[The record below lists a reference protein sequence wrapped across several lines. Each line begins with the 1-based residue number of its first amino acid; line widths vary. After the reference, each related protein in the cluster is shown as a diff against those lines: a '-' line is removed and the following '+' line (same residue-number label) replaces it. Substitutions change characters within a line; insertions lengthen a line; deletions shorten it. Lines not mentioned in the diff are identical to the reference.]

1 MLVSYNWLKEYVDL
15 DGIQPDELAD
25 RITKSGIE
33 VEGIESLSQGI
44 SGVVVGHVEKCEQHP
59 NADKLNVCQ
68 VKIGEGEPVQIIC
81 GAPNVGTGQKV
92 PVATVGAVLPGN
104 FKIKK
109 AKLRGE
115 ISNGMICSLEE
126 LGVDVKMVPKEF
138 ADGIYV
144 MQEDAEVGKNAL
156 SYLNLDDHILELG
169 LTPNRADCLNMI
181 GVAYETAAVF
191 ERKLTLPKPS
201 LNESDESASDY
212 ISVKVDDFGDNPYY
226 GAKVIRNIK
235 VGPSPEWMQSRLI
248 SAGIRPINN
257 VVDITNYVL
266 LEYGQPL
273 HAFDYDQFGSKEVLI
288 RRAEAGE
295 KVMTLDEEMRKL
307 EPHHLVITNGTK
319 PVAVAGVMGGADSE
333 VSDETTTILLEAAYF
348 KPSIVRQ
355 ASKDLGLRSESST
368 RFEKGIDRN
377 RVYESANR
385 AAELMAEIAGGE
397 VLEGIVEAGPRFVD
411 PEKVIVRGER
421 ANKVLGTNIETKEI
435 HEILERLGFSYE
447 HENDEFTVEVP
458 ARRTDITLEEDLIE
472 EIGRIYGYDKIPATL
487 PEGATTTGGLTPS
500 QMKRRKVRRY
510 LESVGLYQALTYSLT
525 TKKKANAYHGL
536 ATEEEPAFISV
547 SMPMSEERA
556 VLRRTILPQLLEVI
570 QYNQNRQL
578 NDVAVYEIGSTYL
591 TDEGNLAKHPNEHQ
605 KLAAIF
611 SGLWHFHPW
620 QQEKKP
626 VDFYVVKGVLDGL
639 FKKLGV
645 SGRIEYQQVKREG
658 FHPGRTAIVLLDG
671 KQIGVIGQLHPAD
684 QKEWDIKE
692 TYLFELDLDIVFD
705 TDVEPVVYSAL
716 PRYPSISRDIA
727 LILDQDVSAGEVQSG
742 IKAAGGELLKEVSIF
757 DLYEGEHMD
766 EGKKSV
772 AYSLTYYNPEK
783 TLTDE
788 DVEKVHSKVLSYVKE
803 KFNAT
808 MRG

>member
-15 DGIQPDELAD
+15 DGIQPDELAN

-33 VEGIESLSQGI
+33 VEGVESLNQGI

-68 VKIGEGEPVQIIC
+68 VNIGEEEPVQIIC
-81 GAPNVGTGQKV
+81 GAPNVAAGQNV

-115 ISNGMICSLEE
+115 VSNGMICSLEE
-126 LGVDVKMVPKEF
+126 LGVDAKMVPKEF

-144 MQEDAEVGKNAL
+144 MQEEAEIGKNAL

-191 ERKLTLPKPS
+191 ERELTLPKPT
-201 LNESDESASDY
+201 LNENSESASDY
-212 ISVKVDDFGDNPYY
+212 VSVQVDNYEDNPYY

-235 VGPSPEWMQSRLI
+235 VGTSPEWMQNRLI

-273 HAFDYDQFGSKEVLI
+273 HAFDYDRFGSKEVLV
-288 RRAEAGE
+288 RRAAPGE
-295 KVMTLDEEMRKL
+295 EIKTLDDENRKL
-307 EPHHLVITNGTK
+307 EGHHLVITNGK
-319 PVAVAGVMGGADSE
+319 QPVAVAGVMGGADSE

-348 KPSIVRQ
+348 NPSRVRQ
-355 ASKDLGLRSESST
+355 SSKDLGLRSESST

-377 RVYESANR
+377 RVYEAANR
-385 AAELMAEIAGGE
+385 AAELMVELAGGE
-397 VLEGIVEAGPRFVD
+397 VLQGIVEAGPRFVD
-411 PEKVIVRGER
+411 PETVIVRGER
-421 ANKVLGTNIETKEI
+421 ANKVLGTSIETNEI
-435 HEILERLGFSYE
+435 HEIFDRLGFSYE
-447 HENDEFTVEVP
+447 HERDEFRVEVP
-458 ARRTDITLEEDLIE
+458 ARRPDITLEEDLIE
-472 EIGRIYGYDKIPATL
+472 EIGRIYGYDKIPTTL
-487 PEGATTTGGLTPS
+487 PEGATTTGGLTPAQS
-500 QMKRRKVRRY
+500 KRRKVRRY

-525 TKKKANAYHGL
+525 TKEKANAYHGL
-536 ATEEEPAFISV
+536 ATEEQPAYISV

-556 VLRRTILPQLLEVI
+556 VLRRTMLPQLLEVV

-578 NDVAVYEIGSTYL
+578 NDVAIFEVGSTYL
-591 TDEGNLAKHPNEHQ
+591 SDEKNLTKLPNEHQ
-605 KLAAIF
+605 KLAGAF
-611 SGLWHFHPW
+611 SGLWHSHPW

-626 VDFYVVKGVLDGL
+626 VDFYVVKGVLDGM

-645 SGRIEYQQVKREG
+645 SDRIEYQQAKRDG

-671 KQIGVIGQLHPAD
+671 YQIGVVGQLHPAD

-692 TYLFELDLDIVFD
+692 TYLFELDLDVVFS

-727 LILDQDVSAGEVQSG
+727 LILDQDVRAGDVQSG

-772 AYSLTYYNPEK
+772 AFSLTYYNPEK

-788 DVEKVHSKVLSYVKE
+788 DVEKVHSKVLSYVKD